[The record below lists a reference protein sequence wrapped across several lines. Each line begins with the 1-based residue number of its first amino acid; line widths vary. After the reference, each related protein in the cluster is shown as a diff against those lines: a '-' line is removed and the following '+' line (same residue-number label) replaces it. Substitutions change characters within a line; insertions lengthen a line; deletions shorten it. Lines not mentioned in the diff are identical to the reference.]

1 MKFALFSVL
10 LASVVLAACGGG
22 DGGSSSSSSSNSNV
36 LANEP
41 RQLAEGQY
49 VSYSLEPGSYT
60 MEATASV
67 NGITVSWVGG
77 TACSNS
83 GNDVKTYKGSCTL
96 SQKGQVTIMNPTA
109 LGLGADEVV
118 TVKITRN

>member
-10 LASVVLAACGGG
+10 LASVILAACGGG
-22 DGGSSSSSSSNSNV
+22 DGGSGSGNSNV
-36 LANEP
+36 LANET